1 MSQPY
6 DGLGSADILHL
17 EVHPSVVFK
26 LGEDLITD
34 SMQALIELVKNCY
47 DADATWAEIVIRTGL
62 ADTETSDAPAIVI
75 KDNGTGMTVEQIR
88 RGWLT
93 ISNSVKREMK
103 ARGLSTHLG
112 RTPLGDKGLGRLGAQ
127 RLGEVVSIVTR
138 PAGAVVEHELTIDW
152 RAFQSKSSLN
162 EVDLSLVTRPS
173 KEPAGTT
180 LTITHLREPKQWRD
194 AAKGGSEDGTSV
206 LQKDLSVLISPYGDE
221 RGLRI
226 LLKVDEE
233 RIDLYDLP
241 SRVRNAA
248 EVRYLLNY
256 ENGKL
261 DVAGEASLSYWAP
274 QERSR
279 AEDRVAFDSL
289 LEADSGAAFLDWLST
304 HRARQMEAFNCRP
317 AEAPY
322 FLSTHRTIA
331 LSDLDNVALHRSE
344 EGDMTP
350 ADPGPFRGEVDYVT
364 IGQGHPEAFNNRS
377 EFRNYLRSLAGVRVY
392 RDGFGVRMD
401 EDWLGFRKGQT
412 SGSSYYTLR
421 PENTLGFLDISAR
434 HNAQLVETTDRE
446 GFADTPHYRNL
457 MALLQGWRSFTEQFQ
472 TFIRRAYNEYRQ
484 EVEVSRAGIDPA
496 ASSEILIQHVEDTRS
511 RTIVTAKQRLRALRD
526 DVEETAKSHERVAN
540 ELDASQRSLFAGSV
554 DPAIAQ
560 ELSSLQAADKRR
572 GQSVVEIEEIV
583 ESLESER
590 AVLQILRAQSDR
602 LREQLAQTWET
613 VSLGLTAEAVSHEV
627 AHVAEGIA
635 VRSAQIRRHLAE
647 AEIADRRLSSYI
659 QYVQSAAS
667 ALKRQLAHLNPS
679 LRYMRERRERIMISD
694 FCRDVAEYHR
704 DRWAKGPISIT
715 LEVGQD
721 FMVEVNRG
729 KLTQILDNLLL
740 NSEYWLLQD
749 HRLGVQSSPEVSLVV
764 NAPYLVVSDNG
775 RGIDRSVESTL
786 FEPFVSFKKR
796 GEGRGLGLY
805 VVTQLLDSEGC
816 GIELAQDRNNNGRF
830 YKFQLNLGG
839 MCVDA

>member
-1 MSQPY
+1 M
-6 DGLGSADILHL
+6 
-17 EVHPSVVFK
+17 VFK

-47 DADATWAEIVIRTGL
+47 DADATWAEIVINTGL
-62 ADTETSDAPAIVI
+62 AETDNPANPSIVI
-75 KDNGTGMTVEQIR
+75 RDNGSGMSVEQIR

-103 ARGLSTHLG
+103 AQGLTTHRG

-127 RLGEVVSIVTR
+127 RLGDIVSIVTR
-138 PAGAVVEHELTIDW
+138 PVDAGVEHELTIDW
-152 RAFQSKSSLN
+152 RAFQSRSSLQ
-162 EVDLSLVTRPS
+162 EVDLTLVTRPTQ
-173 KEPAGTT
+173 EPAGTT
-180 LTITHLREPKQWRD
+180 LTITQLREPGQWR
-194 AAKGGSEDGTSV
+194 AAANNGSEDGASV

-248 EVRYLLNY
+248 EVRYFLTY
-256 ENGKL
+256 DNGKL
-261 DVAGEASLSYWAP
+261 DVVGEASLSYWAP
-274 QERSR
+274 QEKRSKE
-279 AEDRVAFDSL
+279 EDRADFASL
-289 LEADSGAAFLDWLST
+289 LEADSGAAFLEWLQT
-304 HRARQMEAFNCRP
+304 HRAKQMEAYGCHA

-322 FLSTHRTIA
+322 FLRAHRTIA
-331 LSDLDNVALHRSE
+331 LSDLDNVAKQQSAKGEPSL
-344 EGDMTP
+344 

-364 IGQGHPEAFNNRS
+364 LGQGHPEAFNNRS

-401 EDWLGFRKGQT
+401 EDWLGLRKSQT
-412 SGSSYYTLR
+412 SGSSFYSLR
-421 PENTLGFLDISAR
+421 PENTLGFIDISAR
-434 HNAQLVETTDRE
+434 QNAQLVETTDRE
-446 GFADTPHYRNL
+446 GFADTAHYRNF

-472 TFIRRAYNEYRQ
+472 NFIRRSYNEYRQ
-484 EVEVSRAGIDPA
+484 ETEAVKVGIDPA
-496 ASSEILIQHVEDTRS
+496 ASSEVLIQHVEDTRV
-511 RTIVTAKQRLRALRD
+511 RTIVTAKKRLAALRED
-526 DVEETAKSHERVAN
+526 AEATAKSHERVAN
-540 ELDASQRSLFAGSV
+540 ELDGNQRSLFADSV
-554 DPAIAQ
+554 DPAIAH
-560 ELSSLQAADKRR
+560 ELSNLQAADKRR
-572 GQSVVEIEEIV
+572 GQSFAEIEEMFD
-583 ESLESER
+583 SLDSER
-590 AVLQILRAQSDR
+590 AVLQLLREQSDR

-635 VRSAQIRRHLAE
+635 VRSAQIRRHLAD
-647 AEIADRRLSSYI
+647 AATADRRLSNYI

-679 LRYMRERRERIMISD
+679 LRYMRERRERISIGD
-694 FCRDVAEYHR
+694 FCQDIAEYHR
-704 DRWAKGPISIT
+704 DRWSEGPISINV
-715 LEVGQD
+715 EVDRD
-721 FMVEVNRG
+721 FTVEVNRG
-729 KLTQILDNLLL
+729 KLTQVLDNLLL

-749 HRLGVQSSPEVSLVV
+749 HRLGLQSSPEVSLLVK
-764 NAPYLVVSDNG
+764 APYLFASDNG

-816 GIELAQDRNNNGRF
+816 GIELALDRNDNGRF
-830 YKFQLNLGG
+830 YMFQLDLGG
-839 MCVDA
+839 MRVDA